1 MCVWGGGA
9 VSKEKDFE
17 IDPLRGRKTVIPE
30 GRGDVIRNW

>member
-1 MCVWGGGA
+1 MGGA
-9 VSKEKDFE
+9 VSKEDFE